1 MNIELRA
8 KDRVQQSKLS
18 IIDCDF
24 HPRITQEQLKPFLT
38 NQWWG
43 YLQTYGNR
51 QRHGQAKGYNY
62 PKIAPQAS
70 RRDAWPP
77 SGGPPGSDVD
87 FCREQHLDFYG
98 IDHAILTP
106 LGSSTGNGDQN
117 VELSIALASAAN
129 DGQLA
134 YWSDKEP
141 RLKASIVVPYEDGA
155 ASAAE
160 IRKRAGNRAFS
171 QVFMLSKIAEA
182 HGRKRYWPIYEAAV
196 EAGLLVGIHAFGYGG
211 FPLTNSGHPSFYIE
225 EMTEHATG
233 AQAMV
238 TSMIMEGIFERW
250 PELKIVLIE
259 CGFGWLPAL
268 GWRLDKHWKRLKDEV
283 PHLKMA
289 PSEYIRKHFW
299 VTTQPMEE
307 TENPD
312 HLLDV
317 MKWIG
322 FDRIMFS
329 SDYPH
334 WDFDDPFVSLPP
346 SLTAEQR
353 NMIFAGNARTLYRLD

>member
-1 MNIELRA
+1 MNIEVRA
-8 KDRVQQSKLS
+8 KDRAQQSKLS

-24 HPRITQEQLKPFLT
+24 HPRLTHEQLKPFIS
-38 NQWWG
+38 NQWWS

-62 PKIAPQAS
+62 PKIVPQAS

-98 IDHAILTP
+98 IDYGILTP

-129 DGQLA
+129 EGQLA
-134 YWSDKEP
+134 YWTAKEP
-141 RLKASIVVPYEDGA
+141 RLKPSIVVPYEDGV

-160 IRKRAGNRAFS
+160 VRKRAANKEFK
-171 QVFMLSKIAEA
+171 QVFLLSKIAEA
-182 HGRKRYWPIYEAAV
+182 HGRKRYWPIYEAAA
-196 EAGLLVGIHAFGYGG
+196 EAGLPVGIHAFGYGG
-211 FPLTNSGHPSFYIE
+211 WPLTNSGYPSFYIE

-250 PELKIVLIE
+250 PDLKIVLIE

-268 GWRLDKHWKRLKDEV
+268 GWRLDKQWKRLKDEV

-289 PSEYIRKHFW
+289 PSEYIKKHFW

-312 HLLDV
+312 HLLEV
-317 MKWIG
+317 MNWIG
-322 FDRIMFS
+322 MDRIMFS

-346 SLTAEQR
+346 SLTDEQR
-353 NMIFAGNARTLYRLD
+353 RKIYSGNARALYRLD